1 MSETRCPS
9 CGAPLPTR
17 NPGVVAAACA
27 YCGTL
32 VTWDADAV
40 RDSGHKSRLPTG
52 FTRFYTGAT
61 GTLEGARFVVLGRVR
76 YQTGGARW
84 DEWAVQVEGAPPGSD
99 GVTWITEDD
108 HELAIETGRKRV
120 TLAVEDAT
128 VGSFVEL
135 LGHRFVIEEAG
146 EAVCEGVEGQ
156 LPRGIFPG
164 ERYRYADGSTP
175 DGAHT
180 VGIEWDGDD
189 PMVFVGRWAKPAE
202 VALDDEG
209 VEW

>member
-1 MSETRCPS
+1 MSEASCPS

-32 VTWDADAV
+32 VTWDAEAIA
-40 RDSGHKSRLPTG
+40 DSGHKSRLPTG
-52 FTRFYTGAT
+52 FTRLYTGAT
-61 GTLEGARFVVLGRVR
+61 GTLSGARFTVLGRVR
-76 YQTGGARW
+76 YRTDRARW
-84 DEWAVQVEGAPPGSD
+84 DEWAVQLEEVPPGSD

-108 HELAIETGRKRV
+108 HELAVEAGRQRV
-120 TLAVEDAT
+120 PLRADEVS
-128 VGSFVEL
+128 VGARIEL
-135 LGHRFVIEEAG
+135 LGHTFVVEETG

-164 ERYRYADGSTP
+164 EHYRYADGSTP
-175 DGAHT
+175 DGTHT
-180 VGIEWDGDD
+180 VGIEWDDSE
-189 PMVFVGRWAKPAE
+189 PMVFIGRWAQPTD
-202 VALDDEG
+202 VVLDDEG